1 MLQLRQRGEP
11 TTLKII
17 PVVCYPLLGMIY
29 RYPGLETTDKT
40 AIARELSCQFSTG
53 MDRGL
58 DVARWLKISPTEV
71 LTNDLS
77 EV

>member
-1 MLQLRQRGEP
+1 M
-11 TTLKII
+11 I
-17 PVVCYPLLGMIY
+17 PEAQCISIVIY
-29 RYPGLETTDKT
+29 FHRL
-40 AIARELSCQFSTG
+40 
-53 MDRGL
+53 DRGL